1 MTITYDHVK
10 AFAVSRH
17 KGLSFP
23 YLKENGE
30 LLSIAANSGL
40 IIEPRALELYREFY
54 DTSFEI
60 LSLYPQFFRFIF
72 AMTLDLEALGMVGD
86 KSAEISNYIISN
98 NLISFETSDTRRLEI
113 LHLLAR
119 GGKVPAIC
127 GDSPEALKQRIHS
140 FISHSDQFTKFN
152 RPFFYELTHLI
163 FFLTDYGKEKTQ
175 VTPEMI
181 QSLLNVG
188 LLAILDND
196 ADLLSE
202 ICLCLKFL
210 DQEPPELWIDYCE
223 STLENMKIE
232 YAGSNTTIEQTPDD
246 YHMYFVANWLM
257 KVDGRQA
264 FSEQFLTGTPYFR
277 KPKKAQS
284 VLSCLSQTM
293 HSVMMSRPKNKI
305 EATYKITST
314 LSKKQVETARIAIS
328 SCSGGPHLLN
338 KLTHGLVQTL

>member
-1 MTITYDHVK
+1 MIITYDQVK
-10 AFAVSRH
+10 PFALSRH

-40 IIEPRALELYREFY
+40 IFEPRALELYKVFY

-86 KSAEISNYIISN
+86 KSAEISDYIISN
-98 NLISFETSDTRRLEI
+98 DLISFETSDVRRLEI
-113 LHLLAR
+113 LHLLDR
-119 GGKVPAIC
+119 GGDMPTIVN

-140 FISHSDQFTKFN
+140 FISHSDLFTKFN
-152 RPFFYELTHLI
+152 RPLF
-163 FFLTDYGKEKTQ
+163 TDYGKKKYQTTSEI
-175 VTPEMI
+175 I

-188 LLAILDND
+188 LLALLDSD

-210 DQEPPELWIDYCE
+210 DQELPNLWIDYCE
-223 STLENMKIE
+223 STLEHMTIE
-232 YAGSNTTIEQTPDD
+232 YAGSNTTGEQTPDD

-257 KVDGRQA
+257 KIDGRPA
-264 FSEQFLTGTPYFR
+264 FSKQLLTGTPYFR
-277 KPKKAQS
+277 KPKQTQS
-284 VLSCLSQTM
+284 VLSCLSQTI
-293 HSVMMSRPKNKI
+293 HSVVMSRSKNKI

-314 LSKKQVETARIAIS
+314 LSKTQIETARIAMS
-328 SCSGGPHLLN
+328 SCSGGSNLLN
-338 KLTHGLVQTL
+338 KLTHGLVQII